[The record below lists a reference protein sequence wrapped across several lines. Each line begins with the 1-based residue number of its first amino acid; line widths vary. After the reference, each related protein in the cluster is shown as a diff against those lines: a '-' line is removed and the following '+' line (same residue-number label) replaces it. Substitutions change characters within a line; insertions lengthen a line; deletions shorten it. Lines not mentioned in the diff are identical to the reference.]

1 MTTEAKRDEKRL
13 VQGFEWVSS
22 MILAL
27 LTVAVIFT
35 FLFRVVTVSG
45 DSMKNTLQNKDTL
58 LLSSLFYTPE
68 RGDIVVIHH
77 QGEEPLIKR
86 VIAVGGDRLRIE
98 EESGAVYLNG
108 ELLEEPFVLGG
119 ITPTFGMEEEV
130 LVPDGCL
137 FAMGDNRS
145 ESKDS
150 RMLGVF
156 SLKEVMG
163 EVIFRL
169 SPRFGKID

>member
-1 MTTEAKRDEKRL
+1 MTAQAEKNEKRL
-13 VQGFEWVSS
+13 AQGFEWVSS
-22 MILAL
+22 MIMAL

-35 FLFRVVTVSG
+35 FLFRVVAVSG
-45 DSMKNTLQNKDTL
+45 DSMKNTLQDGDML

-68 RGDIVVIHH
+68 RGDIVVIYH

-86 VIAVGGDRLRIE
+86 VIAVGGDCLRIDE
-98 EESGAVYLNG
+98 ETGAVYLNG
-108 ELLEEPFVLGG
+108 KLLEEPFVLGG
-119 ITPTFGMEEEV
+119 STPTFGMEDEV
-130 LVPDGCL
+130 IVPDGCL
-137 FAMGDNRS
+137 FAMGDNRG

-156 SLKEVMG
+156 SLDAVMG

-169 SPRFGKID
+169 APRFGKI